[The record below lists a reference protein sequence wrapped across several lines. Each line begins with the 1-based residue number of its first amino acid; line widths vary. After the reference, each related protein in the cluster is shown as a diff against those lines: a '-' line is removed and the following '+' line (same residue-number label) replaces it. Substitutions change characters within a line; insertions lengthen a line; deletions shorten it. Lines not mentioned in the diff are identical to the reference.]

1 MEDRT
6 TLFSPVR
13 VERKSTLVAE
23 KIKSLIL
30 EKVYRPGERLPSEN
44 EWARRLSV
52 SRASVREAFRALE
65 LMGLIEVRS
74 GSGTYVR
81 DEALLNLSKF
91 SDPRLATLLEKE
103 AETMLEIVEARS
115 VFETNM
121 ITLAVEHGL
130 PSDWDRLEGILSEME
145 EALDDEASFREADL
159 RFHGEIARLTKNR
172 VVETLV
178 NAIYKILREHLP
190 RAYYFVC
197 SNPDL
202 AKRLMKT
209 HRDLVDSLRK
219 QDKRRA
225 RAAMAQHTK
234 LGYEISKA
242 YLKDQMKEEGLLL
255 RKNGNPDGNKEA
267 KNHGKARNV

>member
-6 TLFSPVR
+6 TLFTPVR

-30 EKVYRPGERLPSEN
+30 EKRYRPGERLPSES
-44 EWARRLSV
+44 EWARRLCV

-81 DEALLNLSKF
+81 NEALLHLSKF
-91 SDPRLATLLEKE
+91 SDPHLSTLLEQE

-121 ITLAVEHGL
+121 IALAVDHAL
-130 PSDWDRLEGILSEME
+130 PQDWERLERILVEME
-145 EALDDEASFREADL
+145 KALEDETSFREADL
-159 RFHGEIARLTKNR
+159 RFHAEIARLTKNR

-178 NAIYKILREHLP
+178 NAIYRILREHLP

-202 AKRLMKT
+202 ARRLMKT
-209 HRDLVDSLRK
+209 HRDLVESLKK

-242 YLKDQMKEEGLLL
+242 YLKDQMKEEGLVLEKK
-255 RKNGNPDGNKEA
+255 RET
-267 KNHGKARNV
+267 R